1 MPDFE
6 PDLPEVLIDYLE
18 KAVACIVKRFIMS
31 YEPESLALHV

>member
-1 MPDFE
+1 MPGFE
-6 PDLPEVLIDYLE
+6 LDLPVVLIAYLE